1 MESIKRRA
9 KNLIYNIIVKNSNI
23 KNDKN
28 SFHLDFESET
38 YRQSELI
45 KLIRDTVIYFA
56 LTKDELS
63 KINSE
68 SFSQFQTR
76 AWKRISDRPKEKKG
90 DYGELLLFLILE
102 VFYPARKLITKVRL
116 RSSFGDEIK
125 GYDCAHFS
133 IDEKADICLW
143 LGEAKFHQ
151 DFSSAIFKAV
161 ESLNEHITDK
171 AIKDE
176 LSILEGNNCEIEEE
190 TRAKIEEY
198 LNSGLSLD
206 KMKFKIPI
214 LLTYDCEI
222 VKNHSNICDAFIQ
235 EIKEDLE
242 KKYSIIDKKKISL
255 KPNIELH
262 FIIFPLESVKEI
274 KEELENIEKAFK

>member
-9 KNLIYNIIVKNSNI
+9 KNLIYNIVVKNSNI

-28 SFHLDFESET
+28 SFHLDYESET

-198 LNSGLSLD
+198 LNSGISLD

-274 KEELENIEKAFK
+274 KEELEKIEKAFK